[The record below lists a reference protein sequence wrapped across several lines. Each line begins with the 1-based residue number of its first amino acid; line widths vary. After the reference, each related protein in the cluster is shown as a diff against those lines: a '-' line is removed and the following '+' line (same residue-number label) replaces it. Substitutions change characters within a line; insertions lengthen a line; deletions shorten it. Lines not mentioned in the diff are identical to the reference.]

1 MKKILFTLVSISVIG
16 SVIAQD
22 AAGKKFQAG
31 LVFGAG
37 MNFNKMTTKEMA
49 TGGAGSDL
57 LIGGNLN
64 WMFTESIGLTTGVE
78 IDFSTSKFKPGKNR
92 VFYLYN
98 DSEIEKYQVDKTDKQ
113 LFELE
118 SRKQKATLLTIPTML
133 IFRTNFIGYF
143 RYFGK
148 LGLRSSFLLG
158 QKINDE
164 GFNYDPDNVLGVRT
178 EATNENMKAPNDMV
192 FFRSSVGIAG
202 GAEWNFTGTTSLVA
216 ELGYYYGFVPL
227 FYNKDEPYLFNH
239 AVLNGTGADA
249 PFSNSATNSQV
260 QFKLSILF

>member
-1 MKKILFTLVSISVIG
+1 MKNLLFTIISITLISGVN
-16 SVIAQD
+16 AQD

-31 LVFGAG
+31 LVFGTG
-37 MNFNKMTTKEMA
+37 MNFSKMSTKQMA
-49 TGGAGSDL
+49 SNGAGADL

-78 IDFSTSKFKPGKNR
+78 IDFSTSKFKPGKDR

-98 DSEIEKYQVDKTDKQ
+98 DSEIETYQADKTDKQ

-164 GFNYDPDNVLGVRT
+164 GFNYDPDNILGVKT
-178 EATNENMKAPNDMV
+178 AATNENMKAANEMV

-202 GAEWNFTGTTSLVA
+202 GAEWNFTGSTCLVA

-227 FYNKDEPYLFNH
+227 FYNRNEPYLFSH
-239 AVLNGTGADA
+239 AVLNGTSSDV
-249 PFSNSATNSQV
+249 PFSNGATNSQL
-260 QFKLSILF
+260 QLKISILF